1 MGSSPTPRTGTR
13 RAPADANGLADH
25 VAAVRTARAQL
36 GRDLDQL
43 DSEVRAQMSKTSE
56 RLLWNLVGTGLAVLS
71 GVLVRKIVVA
81 LWNQFTDHEPPT
93 NPGAPDTTW
102 GEALGFALASGAA
115 VGVARVVAARGA
127 TAGWQKVMGTLP
139 PYVSDVDR

>member
-1 MGSSPTPRTGTR
+1 VSSSVTPPGTS
-13 RAPADANGLADH
+13 RARADADGLADR
-25 VAAVRTARAQL
+25 VAAVRAARAQL

-43 DSEVRAQMSKTSE
+43 DTEVRAQMSKTSE
-56 RLLWNLVGTGLAVLS
+56 RLLWNLVGTGIALLS
-71 GVLVRKIVVA
+71 GVLVRKVIVA
-81 LWNQFTDHEPPT
+81 LWNRFTDHEPPT
-93 NPGAPDTTW
+93 NPGAPDTSW

-139 PYVSDVDR
+139 PDVSDVAR